1 MMFCA
6 RARRNSLVWVVID
19 IEAAGGSLTWCQRDR
34 THERNRVPFLRAD
47 VAMGGYW
54 KGAGSGGGDLKP
66 AGEKFSRAILTVSG
80 VPRWRHHP
88 LNG

>member
-1 MMFCA
+1 MFCA
-6 RARRNSLVWVVID
+6 RARRSSLVWVVID
-19 IEAAGGSLTWCQRDR
+19 IEAGGSLARCQRDR
-34 THERNRVPFLRAD
+34 THGRNRVPLLRAD

-66 AGEKFSRAILTVSG
+66 TGEKFSRAILTVSG
-80 VPRWRHHP
+80 VPRWRHHL